1 MRESEVKVINPLGLH
16 ARAAAQ
22 LVRLATTFSSR
33 ITLYRGDKSGSAN
46 AKSILSLLALA
57 VSSGTIVRIEVEGQD
72 EETAMGAVE
81 LLFATGF
88 GEL

>member
-1 MRESEVKVINPLGLH
+1 MRESEVKIINPLGLH

-33 ITLYRGDKSGSAN
+33 ITLYRKDKSGSAN